1 LKYAT
6 KEIGFAGNVRL
17 SCESFMSAS
26 LASAPAHK
34 EMIAERRKRSPA
46 WQVIHWL
53 GSLQLALVLLATIAI
68 ACAIATF
75 AESNFNTKIA
85 QSYIYKAPWFQLWLG
100 VLCVNLFAVTLTRW
114 PWQKRHIG
122 FVVTHY
128 GIITLLIGAMIGM
141 QTGFEGNVTL
151 RKDAPP
157 VNRVTTSRSI
167 IQLES
172 PADSALYLMQFDAEA
187 TRPSAQ
193 RPRIFPVP
201 GTNLKIVA
209 DEFSPN
215 LMREQR
221 FVASEA
227 PGAAPSALL
236 RLSSDMAGQ
245 TLDVPLALPGGQLVE
260 KDFFGLARIVFRPA
274 LANASPAPVDETQM
288 VFAKYAPI
296 TEARGA
302 PSGVTVRLSEDGS
315 KVTILS
321 PEGAG
326 ATYVRS
332 EIMNQPIAEAGSLV
346 VVESYWPDF
355 AMKDGRPATVSDS
368 PNNPAALIRISKLEG
383 TEGAKPSFEFAPTQ
397 DGIAYRLQRGGQ
409 IIASGNAKQG
419 DSFAL
424 GWADWRADLVQLFSR
439 AELVSEIKPGPPLSK
454 GEQGIPGF
462 RAHLVAEDGK
472 RGPDRWV
479 ESGQITTLT
488 DGNRIARIGYGLETK
503 PLPFSL
509 RLVNF
514 EVPRDEGTDTPSNFL
529 ATIEFRNS
537 ETGATK
543 TGVAKMNHPA
553 SFPGTPLA
561 NLTGFN
567 YKFSQAEWNP
577 RDLGETTLQVLYDPG
592 WLLKWI
598 GSLGICLGI
607 AIMFYWTPGGRNS
620 GQSLRPPQNPA

>member
-1 LKYAT
+1 MH
-6 KEIGFAGNVRL
+6 V
-17 SCESFMSAS
+17 ESPMSAT
-26 LASAPAHK
+26 AVHAPARK
-34 EMIAERRKRSPA
+34 QMIAERRDRSMA
-46 WQVIHWL
+46 WRVIHWL

-85 QSYIYKAPWFQLWLG
+85 QTYIYKAPWFQIWLG

-114 PWQKRHIG
+114 PWQRRHIG

-157 VNRVTTSRSI
+157 VTRITTNRSI

-172 PADSALYLMQFDAEA
+172 PADSALYLMPFDAEA
-187 TRPSAQ
+187 TPPSAG
-193 RPRIFPVP
+193 RPRTFSVP
-201 GTNLKIVA
+201 GTDLKIVA

-215 LMREQR
+215 LIHERR
-221 FVASEA
+221 FIASEA
-227 PGAAPSALL
+227 ANAAPSALL
-236 RLSSDMAGQ
+236 RLSSKMAGQ
-245 TLDVPLALPGGQLVE
+245 TLDFPLALRGSQPIE
-260 KDFFGLARIVFRPA
+260 EDFFGLARIVFRPA
-274 LANASPAPVDETQM
+274 LAEPPLTTEQETVM
-288 VFAKYAPI
+288 VFANYAPI
-296 TEARGA
+296 VQAHGT

-321 PEGAG
+321 PQGVG
-326 ATYVRS
+326 GTYMRS
-332 EIMNQPIAEAGSLV
+332 EIMNQPITEAGSLV
-346 VVESYWPDF
+346 IVEDYWPDF
-355 AMKDGRPATVSDS
+355 AMRDGRPATLSGS
-368 PNNPAALIRISKLEG
+368 PNNPAALVRIFRLEG
-383 TEGAKPSFEFAPTQ
+383 AEDAKPSLELAPANE
-397 DGIAYRLQRGGQ
+397 GIAYRLRRGPQ
-409 IIASGNAKQG
+409 VVATGNAKPG
-419 DSFAL
+419 DSFVL
-424 GWADWRADLVQLFSR
+424 GWADWRAELVQFFSR
-439 AELVSEIKPGPPLSK
+439 AELASEIKAGPALPK
-454 GEQGIPGF
+454 DERGIPGF
-462 RAHLVAEDGK
+462 RAHLETGNGK
-472 RGPDRWV
+472 RGSDRWV
-479 ESGQITTLT
+479 ESGQITALT
-488 DGNRIARIGYGLETK
+488 DGTRVVRIGYGLETK

-509 RLVNF
+509 KLLNF

-529 ATIEFRNS
+529 ATIEFRDS
-537 ETGATK
+537 ATGATK
-543 TGVAKMNHPA
+543 MDVAEMNHPA

-577 RDLGETTLQVLYDPG
+577 RDLNETTLQVLYDPG

-620 GQSLRPPQNPA
+620 EPPGQS